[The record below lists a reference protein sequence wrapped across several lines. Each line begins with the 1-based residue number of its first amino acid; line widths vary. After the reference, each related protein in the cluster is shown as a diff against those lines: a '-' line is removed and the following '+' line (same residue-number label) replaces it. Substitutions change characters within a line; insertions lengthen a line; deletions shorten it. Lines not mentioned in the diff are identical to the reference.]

1 MYAIGYIIGLMH
13 EKILPKLSEG
23 IAFCDKTSRKKA
35 LGRFAVQDAR
45 SKFSQIAE
53 SVKREVCLSIKTTP
67 FDVGEWEV

>member
-1 MYAIGYIIGLMH
+1 MYAIGCIIGLMH

-23 IAFCDKTSRKKA
+23 IAFCDKTSRKKV

-53 SVKREVCLSIKTTP
+53 SVKK
-67 FDVGEWEV
+67 